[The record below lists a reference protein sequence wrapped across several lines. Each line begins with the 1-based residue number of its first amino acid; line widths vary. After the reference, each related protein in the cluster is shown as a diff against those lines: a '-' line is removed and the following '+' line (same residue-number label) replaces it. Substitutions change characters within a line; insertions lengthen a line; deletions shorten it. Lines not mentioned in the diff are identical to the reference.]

1 MENNIYYF
9 TKPNIAPESF
19 EIILNYIYGGTVS
32 LEKFDGGKILELLVA
47 TDELCLNELL
57 EYVQDYFIIKEND
70 WLHENFNEYC
80 HLIFQHDNFQKLQE
94 HCIKMVSDDPQK
106 FRRHGRF
113 MQWPDNLVIGILKRD
128 DLHLEEIDVWNIL
141 IKWGTAQIKL
151 PFNNPNDWTSDDF
164 SKLAL
169 KLKDCDGK
177 DPNHS
182 ILSRIKYSNFKC
194 AIDDSPC
201 IGPCFGTSDLAM
213 VESSRVANGKFIYD
227 LPWSCIQNCYERTIT
242 STTNFAI
249 EDYEVFK
256 LIQKTPRT
264 T

>member
-47 TDELCLNELL
+47 TDELLCDNQGPALIVLKVKGTGELL
-57 EYVQDYFIIKEND
+57 GGY
-70 WLHENFNEYC
+70 
-80 HLIFQHDNFQKLQE
+80 
-94 HCIKMVSDDPQK
+94 
-106 FRRHGRF
+106 
-113 MQWPDNLVIGILKRD
+113 
-128 DLHLEEIDVWNIL
+128 
-141 IKWGTAQIKL
+141 
-151 PFNNPNDWTSDDF
+151 NPNGWNSTGDWIESTESFIF
-164 SKLAL
+164 SLG
-169 KLKDCDGK
+169 DGK